1 MTKKSPYIKLEALQE
16 RGGSMFQ
23 PRVLRL
29 AVLVVLINF
38 AGAGSVFS
46 APESLLLSSASLPET
61 GSTLASPPE
70 KSGPQPGI
78 AATLA
83 FAPGIVLHGSGHFY
97 AGRPLTGALLL
108 LAEAGAVYMAYRGIQ
123 DINTGRDEINLE
135 EFTYC
140 GQSEQISRGLG
151 LAAGGL
157 MLFLT
162 SWLYDVT
169 GSPLA
174 VLEQGAGKKQKTAG
188 TGPILTPKL
197 SGCGIEA
204 VLKY

>member
-1 MTKKSPYIKLEALQE
+1 
-16 RGGSMFQ
+16 MFQ

-29 AVLVVLINF
+29 AVLVVLTNF
-38 AGAGSVFS
+38 AGAGSAFS
-46 APESLLLSSASLPET
+46 APESLLAASTPIPESR
-61 GSTLASPPE
+61 STLASTPE

-97 AGRPLTGALLL
+97 AGRPLTGTLLL
-108 LAEAGAVYMAYRGIQ
+108 LAEAGAVYMAYRGITDITSVVDEIDLE
-123 DINTGRDEINLE
+123 DIN
-135 EFTYC
+135 YY
-140 GQSEQISRGLG
+140 GQSEQLSRGVG
-151 LAAGGL
+151 MAIGGL

-174 VLEQGAGKKQKTAG
+174 VLEQGDVKKQKTAD
-188 TGPILTPKL
+188 TGPVLIPKL
-197 SGCGIEA
+197 SGCGVKVVIDR
-204 VLKY
+204 LF